1 MIQHYFKIAFRQLNN
16 YKAHY
21 LFSIISI
28 ALGLLCFSLSA
39 YYVKEG
45 MNAFTGWQ
53 HAGRMANIYVK
64 SPTDSNGKEY
74 ISGKELYALMNNPV
88 AGIEHVT
95 WFEKNHE
102 VNITFETSQNIE
114 KPFLCDI
121 LKVTPDFVFTYS
133 VETTDGP
140 LPTLKTGEIFI
151 TESMAKKVF
160 ASENPV
166 GKVLYLTKTEQD
178 TTATDYYTIS
188 AVIKD
193 LPRMTREHADLYFPQ
208 TTPVEME
215 RNYRKAVTV
224 LLAKR
229 ISTGEVNKRLQKQ
242 FPRFGEYNDCYL
254 TVETFY
260 EQIMRPDHL
269 LGMLFPLMGALILIV
284 AMINFLKLCITDF
297 YSRTRELSLRKSLG
311 SQPMGLFS
319 LLFIKISILLLLAVF
334 ATLILTELF
343 IPLLYMYHPKGA
355 TTLRIEQSELLGL
368 QFKFLIALFII
379 SAGVC
384 LWSVFRINRLQIMN
398 TIRNKRGKHIVRNT
412 LLGVQVFTAFL
423 FVGITV
429 VTYIENDKWQKTINQ
444 TLTTKQTSEIWKINL
459 KDVQLHGHEDDIID
473 RLKKQAS
480 IEDVVIDTYGP
491 DVVYE
496 TQHGNILNGSRKM
509 VTENYAGFMKLPV
522 QGRMPRTDDEAIVS
536 RTLIW
541 NLEKEG
547 LSTNIVSFKD
557 KTYQITGVYET
568 LPFDAV
574 CSKEEFDKN
583 PDRGFSIITLTD
595 GENKKSI
602 YVKSVTGQGK
612 KAKADIE
619 TVVRTWLPETIP
631 FVIFS
636 MKEDQFMNGGLG
648 QMMRDVFV
656 FFTIIA
662 MIIITFS
669 LYSAI
674 VIDTQTRKKEVAI
687 RKINGA
693 GYHVISLLFGKLY
706 IRLLGITVIPALAIV
721 YLYISGLTR
730 LTGSDSNNWINNP
743 ALWLSITLLVSGIVF
758 VTVIYH
764 IRTISR
770 LNPAE
775 AIKSE

>member
-1 MIQHYFKIAFRQLNN
+1 MIKHYLKIAFRQLNN
-16 YKAHY
+16 HKTHY

-28 ALGLLCFSLSA
+28 ALGILCFSLSA

-53 HAGRMANIYVK
+53 NAGRMANIYVK
-64 SPTDSNGKEY
+64 SPTDSNGQEY
-74 ISGKELYALMNNPV
+74 IPGKELYALMNNPV
-88 AGIEHVT
+88 AGIEYVT
-95 WFEKNHE
+95 WLEKNHE
-102 VNITFETSQNIE
+102 VNITFETSHGIE

-133 VETTDGP
+133 VETIDGKTP
-140 LPTLKTGEIFI
+140 SLKTGEVFI
-151 TESMAKKVF
+151 TELMAKKVF
-160 ASENPV
+160 ALENPI
-166 GKVLYLTKTEQD
+166 GKVLHFTKTEQD
-178 TTATDYYTIS
+178 TTTTDYYTIS

-193 LPRMTREHADLYFPQ
+193 LPRMTGERADIYFPQ

-215 RNYRKAVTV
+215 HNYRKAITV
-224 LLAKR
+224 LLSEG
-229 ISTGEVNKRLQKQ
+229 ISSGEINKRLQKQ
-242 FPRFGEYNDCYL
+242 FPPFGEHNDCYL

-260 EQIMRPDHL
+260 EQIKRPNHL
-269 LGMLFPLMGALILIV
+269 LGLLFPLMGALILIA

-311 SQPMGLFS
+311 SQPMELFW

-355 TTLRIEQSELLGL
+355 TALRIEQFDLLGL
-368 QFKFLIALFII
+368 QLNFLIVLVII

-398 TIRNKRGKHIVRNT
+398 AIRNKRGKHVVRNT
-412 LLGVQVFTAFL
+412 LLGIQVFTAFL

-429 VTYIENDKWQKTINQ
+429 VTYIQNERWQKTKNQ
-444 TLTTKQTSEIWKINL
+444 TLTAKQTSEIWKINL
-459 KDVQLHGHEDDIID
+459 KDMQLHGREDNIIE

-491 DVVYE
+491 NVAFE
-496 TQHGNILNGSRKM
+496 TQHGDILNGSRKM
-509 VTENYAGFMKLPV
+509 VSENYAGFMQLPI
-522 QGRMPRTDDEAIVS
+522 QGRMPHTNDEAIVS

-541 NLEKEG
+541 ILEKEG
-547 LSTNIVSFKD
+547 LPTNIVSFKD
-557 KTYQITGVYET
+557 KTYQITGVYEAI
-568 LPFDAV
+568 PFNDI

-583 PDRGFSIITLTD
+583 PNRWFSIITLTD
-595 GENKKSI
+595 GQNKKSL
-602 YVKSVTGQGK
+602 YVKSVTGQRQ
-612 KAKADIE
+612 KAKADIQ
-619 TVVRTWLPETIP
+619 TIIRTWLPETIP
-631 FVIFS
+631 FVMFS

-706 IRLLGITVIPALAIV
+706 IRLLGITVVPALAIV
-721 YLYISGLTR
+721 YLYISGLIR
-730 LTGSDSNNWINNP
+730 LTGSGSNNWINNP
-743 ALWLSITLLVSGIVF
+743 ALWLSIILQVSAIVF
-758 VTVIYH
+758 MTVIYH